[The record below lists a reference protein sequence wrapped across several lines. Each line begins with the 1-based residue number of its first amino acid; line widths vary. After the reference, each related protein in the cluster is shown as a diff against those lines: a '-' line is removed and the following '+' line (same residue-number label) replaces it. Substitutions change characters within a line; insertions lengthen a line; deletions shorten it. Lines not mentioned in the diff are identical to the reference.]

1 MKQSNSVHT
10 HIQKQ
15 KKTKVSEPNL
25 EPQRSPPRRSG
36 LGRHGQLTN
45 PSAASHLSLPPA
57 SSPPELPG
65 GSPLVGKDGGGGEL
79 PPSFFHP
86 RRALEAGRGVLMA
99 GGSGEGYCRG
109 VCRSGT
115 ALS

>member
-1 MKQSNSVHT
+1 
-10 HIQKQ
+10 
-15 KKTKVSEPNL
+15 
-25 EPQRSPPRRSG
+25 
-36 LGRHGQLTN
+36 
-45 PSAASHLSLPPA
+45 
-57 SSPPELPG
+57 
-65 GSPLVGKDGGGGEL
+65 VGKDGGGGEL